1 MTPVFDNSCGLLLH
15 SHGVSPIQNESR
27 RVSFTAFRLVLP
39 PRAHALIRLRQERD
53 ADRNERLIDSLDI
66 GAARR
71 LVRRKAQTDRPL
83 FLALFAKLLIASGA
97 FELVVSQFEFIGP

>member
-1 MTPVFDNSCGLLLH
+1 VTPVFDNSCGLLLH

-66 GAARR
+66 GAAW
-71 LVRRKAQTDRPL
+71 
-83 FLALFAKLLIASGA
+83 SGA
-97 FELVVSQFEFIGP
+97 KHKPIARFSSHSSRNY